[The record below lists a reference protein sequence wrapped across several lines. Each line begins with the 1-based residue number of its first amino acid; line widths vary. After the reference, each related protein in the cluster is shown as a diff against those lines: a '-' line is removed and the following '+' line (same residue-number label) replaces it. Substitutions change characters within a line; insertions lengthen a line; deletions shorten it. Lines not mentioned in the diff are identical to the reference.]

1 METKRGTKK
10 RRGRR
15 GRGKGCEWQATGCS
29 CLSSLERSV
38 HSSRRAARQRERE
51 GERSGEREGK
61 EGLGWQ
67 VKPARILYSNFVFL
81 FR

>member
-1 METKRGTKK
+1 MAGDGVLVSIFIRTFGAFI
-10 RRGRR
+10 
-15 GRGKGCEWQATGCS
+15 AT
-29 CLSSLERSV
+29 SSQTE
-38 HSSRRAARQRERE
+38 RER
-51 GERSGEREGK
+51 GRSGEREGK

>member
-1 METKRGTKK
+1 MAGDGVLVSIFIRTFGAFI
-10 RRGRR
+10 
-15 GRGKGCEWQATGCS
+15 AT
-29 CLSSLERSV
+29 SSQTE
-38 HSSRRAARQRERE
+38 RERE
-51 GERSGEREGK
+51 RGRSGEREGK